1 MTVEVWVLREV
12 EEERDEAR
20 DEVWRLRVVG
30 QLLCNEARAWLDG
43 PATVNGDAL
52 LRDALSPAT
61 TNGDALLRDAID
73 LWEKTVK

>member
-20 DEVWRLRVVG
+20 DEVWRLRIIG

-43 PATVNGDAL
+43 
-52 LRDALSPAT
+52 PAT